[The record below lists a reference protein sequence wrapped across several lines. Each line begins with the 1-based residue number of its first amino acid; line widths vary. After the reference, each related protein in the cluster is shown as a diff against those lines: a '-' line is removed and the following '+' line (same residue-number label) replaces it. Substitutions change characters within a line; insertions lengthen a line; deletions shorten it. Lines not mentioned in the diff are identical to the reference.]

1 MRRKGLERRR
11 REGLEEGL
19 QKEERFSLMRKK
31 GQKRRR
37 REGLEKGVYENEGPE
52 EKVTSVKRKG

>member
-1 MRRKGLERRR
+1 MAWRGEGERVLKKGQKRRR

-19 QKEERFSLMRKK
+19 QKKKRFSSMRKK

-37 REGLEKGVYENEGPE
+37 KRVLKKGFRRRRGLAK
-52 EKVTSVKRKG
+52 